1 MVDGSLGRQVV
12 GLVNQAGQVMGHALL
27 DTPQV
32 NLF

>member
-27 DTPQV
+27 DTQQV